1 MCVLIC
7 CTIYSTDSIYTAY
20 AFLYTHDHML
30 QICVGI
36 MTYDRPTPGRGRVD
50 IGDPGSKNSYI
61 NPPTRRAWEG

>member
-1 MCVLIC
+1 
-7 CTIYSTDSIYTAY
+7 
-20 AFLYTHDHML
+20 ML

-36 MTYDRPTPGRGRVD
+36 MTYDRPMPGRGRVD